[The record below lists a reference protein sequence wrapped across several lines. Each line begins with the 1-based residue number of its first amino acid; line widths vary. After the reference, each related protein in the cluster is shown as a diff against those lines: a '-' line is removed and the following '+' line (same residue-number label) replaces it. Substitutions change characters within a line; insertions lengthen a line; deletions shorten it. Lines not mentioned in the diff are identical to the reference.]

1 MKGVI
6 FTEFLELVEQTWG
19 LDMVD
24 DLIEA
29 CELPSGGV
37 YTAVGTYDHREIV
50 QLVQELSRRSEMPL
64 PDLLRT
70 FGEFLFGRFVSLY
83 PQFFNEISSA
93 LDFLEQVEGYI
104 HVEVK
109 KLYPDAMLPSFDTT
123 RTDADHLTMVYL
135 SERHLQDVAHGL
147 IVGCC
152 KHFGDECEVQMEDP
166 GADDSVR
173 FTITNRACL
182 ATA

>member
-6 FTEFLELVEQTWG
+6 FTEFFELVEQTWG

-29 CELPSGGV
+29 CELPSKGI

-50 QLVQELSRRSEMPL
+50 SLVQELSRRSEMPL

-70 FGEFLFGRFVSLY
+70 FGEFLFGRFVGLY
-83 PQFFNEISSA
+83 PQFFEGITSA
-93 LDFLEQVEGYI
+93 LDFLEKVESYI

-109 KLYPDAMLPSFDTT
+109 KLYPDAMLPKFDTT
-123 RTDADHLTMVYL
+123 RTDENHLVMVYL

-147 IVGCC
+147 ILGCC
-152 KHFGDECEVQMEDP
+152 KHFGSDCEVNMEAP
-166 GADDSVR
+166 GEDESVR
-173 FTITNRACL
+173 FTIAQHACL